1 MLGLILPLWL
11 PPGGLTG
18 ARTRELG
25 SQGGK
30 GVEGEAGDSFWPW
43 LRSSVPRTGLDS
55 DVRPLDLNSVYKR
68 Y

>member
-30 GVEGEAGDSFWPW
+30 GVKGEAGGSFWPW
-43 LRSSVPRTGLDS
+43 LR
-55 DVRPLDLNSVYKR
+55 
-68 Y
+68 